1 MVPARQGWQDVTKRH
16 HRKASGLGDVIAQG
30 LASCGP
36 GKAQAASDS
45 KEATEGRR
53 LRAKRIQGRFVAL
66 SADDLSTLRTLTRSQ
81 MLVLL
86 ALRLHAH
93 SDTGECWPSMDR
105 LCSMTG
111 LGDRIVRMAR
121 ADLARLGLICMTRRA
136 GKNSVYKIN
145 SSAAAA
151 EGKCPREDLGI
162 PGSQD
167 PPNPDLGIRETGSGD
182 PEGRIWGSATKR
194 HGEDLG
200 IPQNRTDLRTDQG
213 TEGRTRDLKN
223 ARPPSGEEKTGQAQH
238 SDPGHGGMYQPYV
251 ADIVPQRSAQQAA
264 GARRLARAVAT
275 LELLRVPVDTL
286 ALLNAEYLSTLSA
299 ADYTKALREA
309 EKNRSTLP
317 LTGPA
322 PSGTERGGG

>member
-1 MVPARQGWQDVTKRH
+1 MTRKRA
-16 HRKASGLGDVIAQG
+16 KSTSSLGDVIAKG

-36 GKAQAASDS
+36 GKAQVAPGGGVQP
-45 KEATEGRR
+45 EGRR
-53 LRAKRIQGRFVAL
+53 LRAKRIEGRFVAL
-66 SADDLSTLRTLTRSQ
+66 SADDLATMRTLTRSQ

-111 LGDRIVRMAR
+111 LCDRIVRMAR

-145 SSAAAA
+145 SSAVTA

-182 PEGRIWGSATKR
+182 PEGRIWGSATMC

-200 IPQNRTDLRTDQG
+200 IPQNRTDQRRDQG
-213 TEGRTRDLKN
+213 REGRTRDLKN
-223 ARPPSGEEKTGQAQH
+223 ARPPSGEEKSGQAQH
-238 SDPGHGGMYQPYV
+238 SDPGHGGMYRPYV
-251 ADIVPQRSAQQAA
+251 AEAVPQRSSQEAA
-264 GARRLARAVAT
+264 GTRRLARAVAT
-275 LELLRVPVDTL
+275 LELRGVPSEDL
-286 ALLNAEYLSTLSA
+286 ALLSAEYLAGLSA

-322 PSGTERGGG
+322 PSGTERGGGEK